1 MTRKRLPAKGP
12 SADERQ
18 VPPSREEQLER
29 LLHDLEVHHEELTRQ
44 QAQLVDSQRA
54 LVDSQRALEEA
65 RDRYAELFDFAPI
78 SYVVVDTAGM
88 IREANLSMSR
98 MVNTERRMLIGSP
111 LFVHIAPPDRLRVM
125 EHLARCRRG
134 EGRVETEVTL
144 CPRGGPSRPVQLAS
158 APALSSG
165 GGENLFHTAI
175 IDLSERQRMEEERTR
190 ARDEQQRLHHEESL
204 VRAASDA
211 KDRFLAML
219 SHELRTPLTP
229 ILFALDALKSRRDVP
244 APLVTTLDMVRRNV
258 LLETRL
264 IDDLLDMTRIV
275 QGRMSILPEV
285 IDAHDLVND
294 VVVLCR
300 DELRNADIALTME
313 PGAVAHH
320 VCADP
325 VRFQQVLWNLL
336 RNAIRNTP
344 PGGQIGLHTT
354 NSMPGWFSLTVS
366 DSGRGIEPERLAA
379 IFTFFEQ
386 DDEARKRGVG
396 LGLGLAISKAIVELH
411 GGRISAAS
419 DGLGSGA
426 TFQVEL
432 PTVFAP
438 TAGVETAR
446 HPPPATRYATTIL
459 LVEDNEDSAAAMAEL
474 LRLHGYAV
482 NVAACVRDALRLA
495 EQSDVLV
502 SDIALPDG
510 TGHDL
515 MRELSAR
522 QQALPAIALSGYGT
536 SEDIRRSAEAGFE
549 HHIVKP
555 VEPSRLLE
563 AIEALRLAR
572 ITRSDEPR

>member
-1 MTRKRLPAKGP
+1 MTRKRQSENEPQTPDGVTA
-12 SADERQ
+12 Q
-18 VPPSREEQLER
+18 SREEQLER
-29 LLHDLEVHHEELTRQ
+29 LLHDLEVHHEELTIQ
-44 QAQLVDSQRA
+44 QSQ

-78 SYVVVDTAGM
+78 PYVVVDTAGM
-88 IREANLSMSR
+88 IREANLSMAR
-98 MVNTERRMLIGSP
+98 MVNLERGLLIGSP
-111 LFVHIAPPDRLRVM
+111 LFVHVAPPDRRSVL
-125 EHLARCRRG
+125 EHLARCRRS
-134 EGRVETEVTL
+134 EARVDTEITL
-144 CPRGGPSRPVQLAS
+144 IARGGTEHRVQLAS
-158 APALSSG
+158 APALSSRSG
-165 GGENLFHTAI
+165 TNLFHTAI
-175 IDLSERQRMEEERTR
+175 IDLSERQRAEEERTR
-190 ARDEQQRLHHEESL
+190 ARDEQQRLRHEESL
-204 VRAASDA
+204 ARAASEA

-229 ILFALDALKSRRDVP
+229 ILFALEAVTSRAEVPGALRS
-244 APLVTTLDMVRRNV
+244 TLEMIRRNV

-275 QGRMSILPEV
+275 QGRMSIMPEIV
-285 IDAHDLVND
+285 DAHELVND

-300 DELRNADIALTME
+300 DELRTADIGFTVQPAAR
-313 PGAVAHH
+313 GHH

-344 PGGQIGLHTT
+344 ASGEVVLRTENT
-354 NSMPGWFSLTVS
+354 VPGWFSVSVS
-366 DSGRGIEPERLAA
+366 DTGRGIDPARLAA

-386 DDEARKRGVG
+386 DEEARKRGIG

-411 GGRISAAS
+411 GGRISGAS
-419 DGLGSGA
+419 QGLGCGA

-432 PTVFAP
+432 PSVSAP
-438 TAGVETAR
+438 AVAPGIARSAPHGVK
-446 HPPPATRYATTIL
+446 HPTTIL

-474 LRLHGYAV
+474 LRLHGYV
-482 NVAACVRDALRLA
+482 VKVAASVHDALNLA
-495 EQSDVLV
+495 EEADVLV

-510 TGHDL
+510 SGHDL

-522 QQALPAIALSGYGT
+522 QHAIPGIALSGYGT
-536 SEDIRRSAEAGFE
+536 VDDIRRSTEAGFE

-563 AIEALRLAR
+563 AIENLRR
-572 ITRSDEPR
+572 ERSVSADDPL